1 MSCSNATWKS
11 RRSAFA
17 LLPLGILFSAGAWLP
32 AAEPPDDEAA
42 RRREL
47 ERILRILPKSEP
59 WEDWLKKSGE
69 LPPDFSRLPSVPGL
83 PDPLSVVRDGKPALV
98 RAPEEWPARR
108 AELLSLVHHYILGSV
123 PPPPGNVAGKVLG
136 RREEEGCRVEEIE
149 LSFGPERKAKLSLEL
164 LIPRA
169 AVLDG
174 GGRFPVFLTQNN
186 HRAWALIALSRGYV
200 GCVYAGSDDKDDTA
214 EFIPLWPE
222 HDWTKL
228 ARRAFA
234 ASRCIDY
241 LSTLPFVDKDRIAMT
256 GHSRNGKM
264 SLMAAAMDE
273 RIAAV
278 ISSSSGAGGSMP
290 ARFFSEAHSGE
301 GIEIITRVFPDWL
314 HPRLRFFVGRE
325 DRLPVDFHDLVA
337 LAAPRSCLI
346 ATAMNDPVESVWAAQ
361 EVYLS
366 ARRVYELLGHRER
379 IAVAWR
385 PGTHG
390 TNVETIE
397 TYLDW
402 IDAQFGRGKTAIP
415 ERLFYPTWDRWQK
428 DQQEL
433 RVPPLDPAHF
443 EVRSIGDLLDGNGG
457 APVKTAEA
465 WRTKR
470 GEMIARIRGLLGE
483 GPPAAAGRTG
493 DYGIEERYRAALLM
507 RPSGAESV
515 AKRSINFGDY
525 IAGDLYFPES
535 AARDTKKLPGVV
547 WLHPHSSSNGYVA
560 GYKRGDPVH
569 ITLARAGFVV
579 LAFDQI
585 GFGSRLPEIE
595 KFYERHPR
603 WTLLGKMVRDA
614 LAAADALRR
623 EPMVDAERVHVLGYA
638 MGAIVA
644 LHAAALDE
652 RIAGAISV
660 AGFTPLRLATA
671 AKGTGAIQRLG
682 RWHMLLPHLG
692 FFEGHEARVPY
703 DLHEV
708 LALIAP
714 RKLLVVAPTLDREA
728 TLEDVQACLGEV
740 EKVYKL
746 LGAGGNLRKHFPED
760 YNRFSPE
767 LQAEVFRRMKEMAGE

>member
-1 MSCSNATWKS
+1 MTCSNATWKF
-11 RRSAFA
+11 RRSAIAPF
-17 LLPLGILFSAGAWLP
+17 PLGVLLLLGACLP
-32 AAEPPDDEAA
+32 AAEPPGDEAA

-59 WEDWLKKSGE
+59 WEAWLEKSGE
-69 LPPDFSRLPSVPGL
+69 LPSDFSRLPSVPGL
-83 PDPLSVVRDGKPALV
+83 PDPLSAVRDGRLV
-98 RAPEEWPARR
+98 PVREPEKWPARR
-108 AELLSLVHHYILGSV
+108 AELLSLIHRYILGSV
-123 PPPPGNVAGKVLG
+123 PPPPGNVEG
-136 RREEEGCRVEEIE
+136 RVVARRDEEGCRAEEIE
-149 LSFGPERKAKLSLEL
+149 LTFGPERKAKLSLEL

-169 AVLDG
+169 ALSGDA
-174 GGRFPVFLTQNN
+174 GRFPVFLTQHN
-186 HRAWALIALSRGYV
+186 HRAWALIALSRGYI
-200 GCVYAGSDDKDDTA
+200 GCVYAGSDDKDDTTG
-214 EFIPLWPE
+214 FIPVWPE

-290 ARFFSEAHSGE
+290 ARLFSEAHFGE

-314 HPRLRFFVGRE
+314 HPRLRFFAGRE
-325 DRLPVDFHDLVA
+325 DRLPVDFNELVA

-346 ATAMNDPVESVWAAQ
+346 ATAMNDPVESVWATQ

-366 ARRVYELLGHRER
+366 AKRVYELLGHRER
-379 IAVAWR
+379 IAIAWR

-390 TNVETIE
+390 TSAETIE
-397 TYLDW
+397 SYLDW
-402 IDAQFGRGKTAIP
+402 IDAQFDRGKAAIA
-415 ERLFYPTWDRWQK
+415 ERLFYPSWERWLNLGV
-428 DQQEL
+428 E
-433 RVPPLDPAHF
+433 PLDPAHF
-443 EVRSIGDLLDGNGG
+443 PPKGIGGLLLKDAGGLVRDAG
-457 APVKTAEA
+457 E

-470 GEMIARIRGLLGE
+470 GEISARIRSLLGDE
-483 GPPAAAGRTG
+483 PPAAAGRTG
-493 DYGIEERYRAALLM
+493 DYGVEERYRAVLLM
-507 RPSGAESV
+507 RPGGSDGVS
-515 AKRSINFGDY
+515 KRSINFGDY
-525 IAGDLYFPES
+525 LAGDLYYPENATIDS
-535 AARDTKKLPGVV
+535 KKLPGLV
-547 WLHPHSSSNGYVA
+547 WLHPHSASNGYVA
-560 GYKRGDPVH
+560 GYKLGIPTH
-569 ITLARAGFVV
+569 LLLAQAGFVV

-585 GFGSRLPEIE
+585 GFGSRIPEVE
-595 KFYERHPR
+595 RFYERHTR

-614 LAAADALRR
+614 LAAAEALRR

-638 MGAIVA
+638 MGGIVA

-652 RIAGAISV
+652 RIAGAASV

-671 AKGTGAIQRLG
+671 AKGSGIMERFG
-682 RWHMLLPHLG
+682 RWHMLIPQLG
-692 FFEGHEARVPY
+692 HFEGHEARVPY
-703 DLHEV
+703 DFHEV

-728 TLEDVQACLGEV
+728 TLDDVQACLGEV
-740 EKVYKL
+740 EKVYTL

-760 YNRFSPE
+760 YNRLSPK
-767 LQAEVFRRMKEMAGE
+767 LQLEVIRRLQEMAGE